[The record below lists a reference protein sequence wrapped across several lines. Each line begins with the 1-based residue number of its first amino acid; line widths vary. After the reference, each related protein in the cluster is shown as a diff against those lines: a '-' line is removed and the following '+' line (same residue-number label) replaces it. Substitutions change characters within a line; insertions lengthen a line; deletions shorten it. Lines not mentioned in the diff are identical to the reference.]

1 MKTVSNKTRM
11 IALFAISL
19 FAVSCS
25 VKGEL
30 EDLAE
35 ELEKEAE
42 NAKTEQVDLN

>member
-1 MKTVSNKTRM
+1 MKTLFNKTRL
-11 IALFAISL
+11 IALFAVSL

-35 ELEKEAE
+35 ELENETQ
-42 NAKTEQVDLN
+42 NAKTEQVEAN

>member
-1 MKTVSNKTRM
+1 MKTVFNKTRL
-11 IALFAISL
+11 IALFAVSL

-35 ELEKEAE
+35 ELENESE
-42 NAKTEQVDLN
+42 NAKTEQVDPS

>member
-1 MKTVSNKTRM
+1 MKRVFNTSKL

-30 EDLAE
+30 EDIADEFE
-35 ELEKEAE
+35 ET
-42 NAKTEQVDLN
+42 NNDAKVEQVEAN

>member
-1 MKTVSNKTRM
+1 MKKFILNPRLF
-11 IALFAISL
+11 ALFFVSL

-35 ELEKEAE
+35 ELEDEANK
-42 NAKTEQVDLN
+42 NAKTEQVVD

>member
-1 MKTVSNKTRM
+1 MKISFKSARL
-11 IALFAISL
+11 IALFAVSL

-35 ELEKEAE
+35 ELDE
-42 NAKTEQVDLN
+42 NNNDAKVEQVEAN

>member
-1 MKTVSNKTRM
+1 MKTLLNKPRL

-35 ELEKEAE
+35 ELEDV
-42 NAKTEQVDLN
+42 NNDAKVEQVEVN